1 MKRRL
6 PLYITFVLAISLTH
20 SIEAAQ
26 LSVTLNA
33 GDFRIED
40 TEEGLQT
47 IQMVNFGSLLVPGK
61 PMLPVKVFMIALP
74 PGAEVISVDISRNSG
89 IELPGTY
96 KIEPAPPIAPCHKNS
111 PVPMGSH
118 NDWQENYESTYSSD
132 ASYPEQ
138 VGKYLGT
145 GQLRKYKFARV
156 AFFPFIYHPKSGR
169 LFYYRNCEVTI
180 YYSLSANGQA
190 NTMDLQQMLS
200 DRVADERA
208 SQLFVNYNEAQYW
221 YTPQRINPAR
231 QTYDYVIITT
241 DALQD
246 SISYLVAW
254 KQYLGYSVNV
264 VTTAWITNNYT
275 GIDMQEKIRNFLID
289 KYITWEIYY
298 VLLVGNIDVIP
309 MRYCYPNPNDHD
321 PNSEFCTPTDY
332 YYADLTGDWDSDGDG
347 FYGEYGQDSVDF
359 FPEVIVGRI
368 PWNSELRGISHKLVR
383 FEQDTGTWKSNALL
397 LGAIYF
403 YENEDYP
410 GFPKTDAAELMEE
423 MIADILGGWTYTKMY
438 ETEGLRPCIYPCD
451 IALTQSNVV
460 SNWSANA
467 YGIVNWGGHGAS
479 NRVSRHLWLWDDGD
493 SIPEPLELIR
503 IPFFQ
508 NENVSY
514 LNDSHPSI
522 NFCCSCNNAWP
533 EENNLARKLIRH
545 GSAGIAACTRPSYIT
560 VGWDDENDGGLV
572 STDYYF
578 FHYLINQNEKIG
590 DALFAAQVFYYNNFF
605 WWDYISQHNIFC
617 LNLYGE
623 PSLTREGFDV
633 PIISVHDYVW
643 LDSGSD
649 GFADPCDTISLTV
662 SLLNSGIDASS
673 VTAEL
678 FPNDQFIT
686 VLDSISNYGSIMG
699 GALKDNASDPF
710 VFYIAD
716 TAPCYSCTLNLK
728 ITADSLSFYDNIYIL
743 IGTPPL
749 LIVDDDPGGAY
760 ESYFTASLERLNVSF
775 HLQDSDDL
783 TSDSSLYRYQ
793 ALVWFTGDNPLP
805 LDSLRIAAL
814 SAYLDSGGRLFIT
827 GQDVEGCHDTDFYQ
841 NYLHALVIDSSA
853 YRIRV
858 DGIDG
863 DSISGGLTFLITGPP
878 GANNQDSPT
887 IISPLAG
894 ADSIFSY
901 RMGGC
906 CGVKCDNG
914 FKVVYLSYGFE
925 AIASTELADT
935 VMRRILEWFDIPL
948 GIEEIAT
955 WHDVPKTTMSL
966 QVNPNPFS
974 QMTDIRYQ
982 IIDSGYKTAD
992 AEVEI
997 KIYDAI
1003 GRLVKSFNRESG
1015 IMNHGSTISWDGT
1028 DQANRQ
1034 LGSGIY
1040 FVILQA
1046 GEYTETLKLL
1056 LVR

>member
-1 MKRRL
+1 MRRPQL
-6 PLYITFVLAISLTH
+6 IIIA
-20 SIEAAQ
+20 
-26 LSVTLNA
+26 LSVFIATFSLEA
-33 GDFRIED
+33 GQLKINLKAADYDIMDGENGLHKIMMADFS
-40 TEEGLQT
+40 
-47 IQMVNFGSLLVPGK
+47 NLLVPGK
-61 PMLPVKVFMIALP
+61 PMLPARVFTIALP
-74 PGAEVISVDISRNSG
+74 PRADVISVDISGNNG

-96 KIEPAPPIAPCHKNS
+96 KIEPAPSVAPCHKNN

-118 NDWQENYESTYSSD
+118 SDWQKNYESTYSSD
-132 ASYPEQ
+132 AAYPEQ

-156 AFFPFIYHPKSGR
+156 AFFPFVYHPKSGR

-180 YYSLSANGQA
+180 NYSLSTNGQA
-190 NTMDLQQMLS
+190 NTMGLQQMLS
-200 DRVADERA
+200 DRVADDRA
-208 SQLFVNYNEAQYW
+208 SQLFVNYNEAKYW

-231 QTYDYVIITT
+231 QTHDYVIITT

-246 SISYLVAW
+246 TISYLVAW
-254 KQYLGYSVNV
+254 KQYLGYSVNL
-264 VTTAWITNNYT
+264 VTTTWITNNYT
-275 GIDMQEKIRNFLID
+275 GTDMQQKIRNFLID
-289 KYITWEIYY
+289 KYIDWGIHY
-298 VLLVGNIDVIP
+298 VLFVGNIDVIP
-309 MRYCYPNPNDHD
+309 MRYCFPNPNDHN

-332 YYADLTGDWDSDGDG
+332 YYADLTGNWDSDGDG

-359 FPEVIVGRI
+359 VPEVIVGRI
-368 PWNSELRGISHKLVR
+368 PWNMEVGGICHKLVR

-403 YENEDYP
+403 YENEDIP
-410 GFPKTDAAELMEE
+410 GSPKTDAAELMEE
-423 MIADILGGWTYTKMY
+423 MIVDILGGWTYTKMY

-451 IALTQSNVV
+451 IPLTQSNVV
-460 SNWSANA
+460 SNWPANA
-467 YGIVNWGGHGAS
+467 YGIVNWGGHGAPH
-479 NRVSRHLWLWDDGD
+479 RVSRHLWLWDDGD
-493 SIPEPLELIR
+493 SIPESPELMR

-508 NENVSY
+508 NENVSS

-533 EENNLARKLIRH
+533 EENNLARELIRH

-560 VGWDDENDGGLV
+560 LGWDDEDDGGLV

-578 FHYLINQNEKIG
+578 FHYLINQNERIG
-590 DALFAAQVFYYNNFF
+590 DALFDAQVFYYNNFF

-623 PSLTREGFDV
+623 PSLAREGFAV
-633 PIISVHDYVW
+633 PVISVHDHVW
-643 LDSGSD
+643 LDSGND

-662 SLLNSGIDASS
+662 SLLNSGIEASS

-678 FPNDQFIT
+678 FPNDEYIT

-699 GALKDNASDPF
+699 GATKDNASDPF

-728 ITADSLSFYDNIYIL
+728 ITADSLNFYDNIYITV
-743 IGTPPL
+743 GTPPL
-749 LIVDDDPGGAY
+749 LIVDDDAGGTY

-793 ALVWFTGDNPLP
+793 ALVWLTGDNPLP

-827 GQDVEGCHDTDFYQ
+827 GQDVEGCHDIDFYQ

-858 DGIDG
+858 DGVDG
-863 DSISGGLTFLITGPP
+863 DTISAGLTFLIVGYP

-887 IISPLAG
+887 IISPLPG

-906 CGVKCDNG
+906 CGVKYDNG
-914 FKVVYLSYGFE
+914 FKAVYLSYGFE

-955 WHDVPKTTMSL
+955 WHAVPKTTMSL
-966 QVNPNPFS
+966 QVSPNPFT
-974 QMTDIRYQ
+974 QQTQIRFSIQ
-982 IIDSGYKTAD
+982 DSRSTIQKM
-992 AEVEI
+992 ELS
-997 KIYDAI
+997 IYDI
-1003 GRLVKSFNRESG
+1003 SGRLVNSFNHETP
-1015 IMNHGSTISWDGT
+1015 IMNCESVVSWDGT
-1028 DQANRQ
+1028 DQADRQ
-1034 LGSGIY
+1034 LGSGVY
-1040 FVILQA
+1040 FIKLTA
-1046 GEYTETLKLL
+1046 DDYETTEKVLY
-1056 LVR
+1056 VR